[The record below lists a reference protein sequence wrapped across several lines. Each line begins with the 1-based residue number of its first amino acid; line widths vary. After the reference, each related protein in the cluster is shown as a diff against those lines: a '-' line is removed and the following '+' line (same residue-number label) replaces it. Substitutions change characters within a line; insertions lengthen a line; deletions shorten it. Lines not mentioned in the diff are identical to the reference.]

1 MNEDSLP
8 GTGAIRMMAFGVFE
22 EPNTG
27 FNFGALA
34 RTRGQS
40 WRAVEDAGRPE
51 ERLVLNEFE
60 ALGWLLRIDRSRH
73 GRGAF
78 VLLGPQSTKSGW
90 ATRVLIGRGTLQE
103 VCAKAVRYLDE
114 GPGYR
119 EQLEQRSFTTVLDA
133 PNEGESE

>member
-1 MNEDSLP
+1 MTEDDLP

-22 EPNTG
+22 APNTG
-27 FNFGALA
+27 FNLGALNRHSQLSWAEVAAA
-34 RTRGQS
+34 R
-40 WRAVEDAGRPE
+40 RPE
-51 ERLVLNEFE
+51 ESLVLNEFE
-60 ALGWLLRIDRSRH
+60 ALGWMLRIDRSRH
-73 GRGAF
+73 GQGLF

-90 ATRVLIGRGTLQE
+90 STRVLIGRGTLQE